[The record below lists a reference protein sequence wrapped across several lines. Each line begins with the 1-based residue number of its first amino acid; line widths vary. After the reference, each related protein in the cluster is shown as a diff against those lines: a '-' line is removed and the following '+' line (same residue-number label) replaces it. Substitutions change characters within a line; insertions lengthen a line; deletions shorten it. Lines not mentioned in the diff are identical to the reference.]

1 MRIKILIT
9 TIVMMV
15 TINSCTSRVDSVSDI
30 DYLSKKQVLTLEEKD
45 HLYPAWNISI
55 RYLKNNS
62 KDRAFTA
69 EQKKTTLRILSVVRF
84 VLNTPEYETN
94 FLKHTNLR
102 SRVNKSAKTTS
113 EKVVKGTLLDSKR
126 VLRTV
131 QRTQLET
138 EIDLHDT
145 YLSGSGVVGLGS
157 VPGYYPYLEDPYHE
171 KYSNFMKQHYK
182 GTWIGFS
189 GKYNIVDNLNDY
201 VNIGNTILHESVH
214 NLGFTHGNVAGGDTT
229 YAVGDTY
236 SATLRNKAFLEKY
249 KDEFKRLIPYFEEKY
264 AEFITTD
271 PAVKSKNTYDSK
283 INTAHVKT
291 HSASGEALTILE
303 CITGDDAENYIKP
316 YRYVVKNGQ
325 RTVDDFILK

>member
-1 MRIKILIT
+1 MRIKILIIT
-9 TIVMMV
+9 VIMLSL
-15 TINSCTSRVDSVSDI
+15 NSCTSRVDSVSDI
-30 DYLSKKQVLTLEEKD
+30 DFLSKKQKLTLEEKD

-69 EQKKTTLRILSVVRF
+69 EQKLTTLRIMSIIRF
-84 VLNTPEYETN
+84 VLNTPEYEAN
-94 FLKHTNLR
+94 FLKQTNLR
-102 SRVNKSAKTTS
+102 SRVNKGAKTTS
-113 EKVVKGTLLDSKR
+113 EKVVLGTLLDPKR

-131 QRTQLET
+131 QKTLLET

-145 YLSGSGVVGLGS
+145 YLNGSGVVGLGS
-157 VPGYYPYLEDPYHE
+157 VPGYYPYLEDPYH
-171 KYSNFMKQHYK
+171 KDYSNFMKNHYK

-189 GKYNIVDNLNDY
+189 GKYNIVDTLNDY

-214 NLGFTHGNVAGGDTT
+214 NLGFSHRGGVAGGDTT

-236 SATLRNKAFLEKY
+236 SATLRNKAFLKKY

-264 AEFITTD
+264 ADFITSE
-271 PAVKSKNTYDSK
+271 PAVRTKNTYNSK
-283 INTAHVKT
+283 INTPQIKT
-291 HSASGEALTILE
+291 HSASGEALTIVE
-303 CITGDDAENYIKP
+303 CITGDDARNYIKP
-316 YRYVVKNGQ
+316 YRYVVKNGE